1 MAKSSLNWT
10 NITQLVKD
18 IKTAPDDI
26 VVVDEDEDDTE
37 SVKVKIVVKS
47 DTDEASISGESVV
60 SGSSDGSDSG
70 NSGDS
75 GDGSDGDEEVI
86 FKRYNSR
93 RKRVIKKEGVKKRS
107 RDHCV
112 NCGENSVIYDD
123 GAFVCTDCGVVQGA
137 LYSTEAETRYY
148 GNDDNKKGD
157 PSRTGAPVN
166 ELLPTASLMPVIG
179 GYGREKFR
187 EIHKRYSMKYDER
200 SLYNMINKTKTRLK
214 NSGIPVCI
222 VDKAIVYYKLL
233 GEENFKLRAAGDN
246 FMAACILYMCKKKG
260 IIKTNQE
267 IADIFGIKGKNM
279 TKGVACFQEL
289 IFRYNPEL
297 MDIVKPVTPEDF
309 IKRYCTDLRLRFGIM
324 KEACHVA
331 EVASQLGLT
340 KHNMPSSTAVGCI
353 FLISQTYGYGLTK
366 TDIFRKSNISDVTI
380 NNCYRKLL
388 PHKNYLLNKESLK
401 DLDEVVDDSGVG
413 IGGEGGGSEAK
424 KQKII
429 LDMLKD

>member
-1 MAKSSLNWT
+1 MKNSSLYWT
-10 NITQLVKD
+10 NITKLVKD
-18 IKTAPDDI
+18 IKTTTVDDVVDDI
-26 VVVDEDEDDTE
+26 DEGDTE
-37 SVKVKIVVKS
+37 SEKIKIVIKN
-47 DTDEASISGESVV
+47 DTDGSSISGESI
-60 SGSSDGSDSG
+60 GGM
-70 NSGDS
+70 
-75 GDGSDGDEEVI
+75 SDGDGVGDDGVI

-93 RKRVIKKEGVKKRS
+93 RKRVIKKNIVKKKL

-112 NCGENSVIYDD
+112 ECGKTAVIYDD
-123 GAFVCTDCGVVQGA
+123 GAFVCTECGIVQGS

-166 ELLPTASLMPVIG
+166 ELLPTSSLMPVIG

-187 EIHKRYSMKYDER
+187 ELHKRYSMKYDER

-222 VDKAIVYYKLL
+222 VDKSIVYYKLL

-260 IIKTNQE
+260 IVKTNQE

-279 TKGVACFQEL
+279 TKGVSCFQEL
-289 IFRYNPEL
+289 IFRYNPEM

-309 IKRYCTDLRLRFGIM
+309 IKRYCKELNLRAGIM

-331 EVASQLGLT
+331 EVAGQLGLT
-340 KHNMPSSTAVGCI
+340 KHNMPSSIAVGCI

-366 TDIFRKSNISDVTI
+366 NAIFRKSNISDVTI
-380 NNCYRKLL
+380 NNCYKKLL

-401 DLDEVVDDSGVG
+401 DLDEVVDDLMVESG
-413 IGGEGGGSEAK
+413 EEAK
-424 KQKII
+424 KKQII
-429 LDMLKD
+429 LDMLKE